1 MTLTRTY
8 WSGVGVVAWAV
19 MLVAA
24 GPVAADDAAQVV
36 MTPHTFNDPQS
47 GNMPSHTVL
56 APKGWTVEGGA
67 YWAGAQ
73 LFGILPSQ
81 NIKVT
86 APDGRRVHV
95 GPSLTCV
102 DIRPSAQAMQMGATR
117 PPEGQIDNGL
127 PLIYMPDNLAQWQAW
142 MAQKTLPQERPGAR
156 DIQVRVTVVPELTQL
171 MHRQLAPL
179 AEQQQQLNVQAR
191 QLNLAMQHFIDG
203 AVLAFECRYTQDGR
217 QWDELIVFGIAHMG
231 THSQTGTQL
240 RWGIEPN
247 VAYRAPAGQLEQ
259 AMPLLMA
266 IANSVQPTPQWAKMK
281 ADHVAAMNRI
291 ALKGAADRSR
301 IIAQANAEI
310 NQIIREG
317 FEQRQAAQDRTHE
330 KFINA
335 IREVENYTVP
345 GSSTQ
350 VQLPNSYKHVFAN
363 GNGEYILTNDALY
376 NPNADQNVNNL
387 RWEPMQVVNP

>member
-1 MTLTRTY
+1 MYRA
-8 WSGVGVVAWAV
+8 GVVVCVAWWLA
-19 MLVAA
+19 LGSTAPRVAA
-24 GPVAADDAAQVV
+24 ADGGPVVL
-36 MTPHTFNDPQS
+36 TGHTFVDPLS
-47 GNMPSHTVL
+47 ANMPSHTVL
-56 APKGWTVEGGA
+56 APKGWAVEGGA
-67 YWAGAQ
+67 FWAGAQ

-81 NIKVT
+81 NIKVI

-102 DIRPSAQAMQMGATR
+102 DVRPSAQAMQMGTPR
-117 PPEGQIDNGL
+117 PQEGTIDSGL
-127 PLIYMPDNLAQWQAW
+127 PVLYMPDNLAQWQAW
-142 MAQKTLPQERPGAR
+142 MAQKTLPRERPGAR
-156 DIQVRVTVVPELTQL
+156 DIRVHVTVVPELTQL

-179 AEQQQQLNVQAR
+179 AEQQQQLNLQAR
-191 QLNLAMQHFIDG
+191 QLNLAMQYFIDG
-203 AVLAFECRYTQDGR
+203 AVLAFECRYTQDG
-217 QWDELIVFGIAHMG
+217 QEWDELVVLGVAHMG
-231 THSQTGTQL
+231 THAQTGTQL

-247 VAYRAPAGQLEQ
+247 VAYRAPAGQLDR
-259 AMPLLMA
+259 AMPLLMT
-266 IANSVQPTPQWAKMK
+266 IANSVHMTPQWAKMK

-317 FEQRQAAQDRTHE
+317 FEQRQASQDRTHQ

-345 GSSTQ
+345 GSGTQ
-350 VQLPNSYKHVFAN
+350 VQLPNSYKHVFSN

-376 NPNADQNVNNL
+376 NPNSDQNVNNL
-387 RWEPMQVVNP
+387 RWEPMQAVDP